1 MARARTGQR
10 PPDYLWEHQRGA
22 LGMVRRY
29 MTAHANG
36 AALVRMPTGTGKTAV
51 MATLS
56 QLVPSIARTLIVA
69 PWSQLTEQ
77 LAREI
82 DERFWTKVGV
92 PPARIRKAAA
102 CFTPATL
109 ASHLDAADAPEIL
122 ICTNQTLER
131 LHSSYVQEHQRL
143 AARTTLVM
151 VDEGHREP
159 APRWATA
166 VRALAKPTVLF
177 SATPYRNDHRLF
189 HIDPDHIYRFP
200 HDEAVSE
207 RFIRDVRFEEFD
219 WGHGAAPFARALQ
232 RFVNQQVIPHPPA
245 GYPSPRVIVRCATRE
260 DVQAVTAELQALG
273 EDVIGIHETF
283 DPDTG
288 HNVVR
293 NVPDPA
299 TTTARYW
306 VHQFKLLEGVDDPAF
321 CVVAIYQPF
330 GTARA
335 LVQQIGR
342 VVRNPARAA
351 HQRAWVFTTPRHRQK
366 AMWDAYLKY
375 EEQLDSD
382 APSDPQGVLHE
393 VLRVTERLDYV
404 DGHYRAQFDPAT
416 PDIHTQFAFPLA
428 ANVLVAERGFT
439 MDDLASS
446 MEQMID
452 EEDLVLS
459 GQSSPDTDCR
469 FMAYAK
475 FHSSELLIDRT
486 FPELLLGFCVAKKR
500 GSHVF
505 FYDTLGMV
513 PDYLRTHTSRVN
525 PEHLERLLSATESR
539 ISNVSL
545 LNSDL
550 SVYSVRRR
558 TMSARSIDALAPGL
572 ADHAHFCSTATGLV
586 TRNGGGVARR
596 YVGFTRSRV
605 SESRT
610 HHVEFGE
617 FDAWTREIDQGLQDV
632 ARTAPELFS
641 RYALFAPTPNNP
653 VATSILLDLE
663 EVDALDLEHRTS
675 RDAAPTPVRF
685 DDLCWEVTNDVFEA
699 VAGPLRCPATLRFD
713 ANKGEYEIVSRV
725 LDQISL
731 RSNAV
736 RDTRRNLL
744 RLLNQHQAFR
754 IVTGDGHVYAHGKFY
769 KARIPLWGRA
779 RNDRIDLG
787 SILTARPSLRQI
799 TSEKGA
805 NVAPGGAG
813 WSVGSL
819 FELIDRRSNTGLF
832 ALEGMQ
838 PDYLVCDDL
847 GNELADFIA
856 FDKDPKRVVLV
867 HAKVASTNSNVSAS
881 AFHDVCGQAIKNLDL
896 LVPQCDRE
904 PKDLRVFSRSW
915 THRDIGT
922 VTSRTRI
929 NADGYAPSAA
939 WKEFQRLVRHP
950 ETLREVWI
958 VMGSGLSLG
967 EFEIE
972 RRRDRPRGQ
981 VIQLIYL
988 LQGTWNAVSA
998 TGARLRVF
1006 VRP

>member
-1 MARARTGQR
+1 
-10 PPDYLWEHQRGA
+10 
-22 LGMVRRY
+22 MVRRY
-29 MTAHANG
+29 ISANANG

-51 MATLS
+51 MATLC
-56 QLVPSIARTLIVA
+56 QLVPGIANTLIVA

-82 DERFWTKVGV
+82 NERFWTKVGV
-92 PPARIRKAAA
+92 PRARIRKHAA

-109 ASHLDAADAPEIL
+109 ASHLDAPDAPEIL

-131 LHSSYVQEHQRL
+131 LHSSDAQGHQRL
-143 AARTTLVM
+143 AARTALVM

-189 HIDPDHIYRFP
+189 HIDANYIYRFP
-200 HDEAVSE
+200 HHEAVTQ
-207 RFIRDVRFEEFD
+207 RFIRAVRFEEFD
-219 WGHGAAPFARALQ
+219 WGHGAEPFCRALQ
-232 RFVNQQVIPHPPA
+232 RFVRQQVDTHPPA
-245 GYPSPRVIVRCATRE
+245 RYPIPRVIVRCATHG

-273 EDVIGIHETF
+273 EDVVGIHETF

-288 HNVVR
+288 ENFVR
-293 NVPDPA
+293 HVPDPA

-321 CVVAIYQPF
+321 CVAAIYQPF
-330 GTARA
+330 GTARS

-342 VVRNPARAA
+342 LVRNPARAA
-351 HQRAWVFTTPRHRQK
+351 RQQAWVFTTRRHRQK
-366 AMWDAYLKY
+366 AMWDAYLRY

-428 ANVLVAERGFT
+428 ANVLVTEPGFS

-446 MEQMID
+446 MERMLD

-459 GQSSPDTDCR
+459 GQSSPGADSR
-469 FMAYAK
+469 FMAYAR
-475 FHSSELLIDRT
+475 FQSSELLIDRT
-486 FPELLLGFCVAKKR
+486 FPELLLGFCIAKR
-500 GSHVF
+500 CGSHLF
-505 FYDTLGMV
+505 FYDTLGLV
-513 PDYLRTHTSRVN
+513 PDYLRTHTSRMN
-525 PEHLERLLSATESR
+525 PEHLERLLSATQSR

-558 TMSARSIDALAPGL
+558 TMSARSIDVLAPGL
-572 ADHAHFCSTATGLV
+572 ADHAHFCSTATGIV

-596 YVGFTRSRV
+596 YIGFTRSRV

-610 HHVEFGE
+610 HNVEYAE
-617 FDAWTREIDQGLQDV
+617 FDAWTREIDRGLRDA
-632 ARTAPELFS
+632 ARTPPELFA
-641 RYALFAPTPNNP
+641 RYALFTAVPNNP
-653 VATSILLDLE
+653 APTSILLDLE
-663 EVDALDLEHRTS
+663 EIDAVELEHRTS
-675 RDAAPTPVRF
+675 RDAQATPVRF
-685 DDLCWEVTNDVFEA
+685 DDLCWEVANDGFEA

-713 ANKGEYEIVSRV
+713 ATRGEYEIVSRV

-731 RSNAV
+731 RANAV

-787 SILTARPSLRQI
+787 SILSAKPCLRQI
-799 TSEKGA
+799 TSEKGT
-805 NVAPGGAG
+805 NVAHGGTG
-813 WSVGSL
+813 WATGSL

-832 ALEGMQ
+832 ALEGME

-867 HAKVASTNSNVSAS
+867 HAKVASTDSDVSAS

-904 PKDLRVFSRSW
+904 PKDLRVFSRPW
-915 THRDIGT
+915 NGGAIGT
-922 VTSRTRI
+922 VPSRTRI
-929 NADGYAPSAA
+929 NTDGHTPSAA

-950 ETLREVWI
+950 ETQREVWI

-967 EFEIE
+967 EFEAQ
-972 RRRDRPRGQ
+972 RRRDRPGGQ

>member
-1 MARARTGQR
+1 
-10 PPDYLWEHQRGA
+10 
-22 LGMVRRY
+22 MVRQY
-29 MTAHANG
+29 ISAKAAG

-51 MATLS
+51 MATLC
-56 QLVPSIARTLIVA
+56 QLERAIDRTLIVA
-69 PWSQLTEQ
+69 PWSQLTDQ
-77 LAREI
+77 LEREI
-82 DERFWTKVGV
+82 NERFWSKVGV
-92 PPARIRKAAA
+92 GQRRIRKIAAS
-102 CFTPATL
+102 FTPATL
-109 ASHLDAADAPEIL
+109 ASRLASAAPPGIL

-131 LHSSYVQEHQRL
+131 LHSADVQGHQRL
-143 AARTTLVM
+143 AGRTNLVM

-200 HDEAVSE
+200 HDEAVAQ

-232 RFVNQQVIPHPPA
+232 RFVNQQVVPHPPA
-245 GYPSPRVIVRCATRE
+245 GYPNPRVIVRCATRE
-260 DVQAVTAELQALG
+260 DVHAVTTELQALG

-288 HNVVR
+288 DNVVR

-351 HQRAWVFTTPRHRQK
+351 RQRAWVFTTPRHRQK

-428 ANVLVAERGFT
+428 ANVLVADASFS
-439 MDDLASS
+439 MDDLATS
-446 MEQMID
+446 MERMID

-459 GQSSPDTDCR
+459 GQSSPDADAR
-469 FMAYAK
+469 FMAYAR
-475 FHSSELLIDRT
+475 FQSSELLIDRT
-486 FPELLLGFCVAKKR
+486 FPELLLGFCIARKY
-500 GSHVF
+500 GPHVF

-513 PDYLRTHTSRVN
+513 PEYLRSNTTRVN
-525 PEHLERLLSATESR
+525 PEHLERLLSAAESR
-539 ISNVSL
+539 ISSVSL

-572 ADHAHFCSTATGLV
+572 ADHAHFCSTATGMV
-586 TRNGGGVARR
+586 ARNGGAAARR

-610 HHVEFGE
+610 HNVEYAA
-617 FDAWTREIDQGLQDV
+617 FDAWTREIDHGLRDV
-632 ARTAPELFS
+632 ARTPPDLFA
-641 RYALFAPTPNNP
+641 RYALFTAVPTNP
-653 VATSILLDLE
+653 AATSILLDLE
-663 EVDALDLEHRTS
+663 EIDALELEHRTA
-675 RDAAPTPVRF
+675 RDAQPTPVRF
-685 DDLCWEVTNDVFEA
+685 DDLCWEVANDAFEA
-699 VAGPLRCPATLRFD
+699 VAGPLRCPATIRFD
-713 ANKGEYEIVSRV
+713 TTRGQYEITSRV

-731 RSNAV
+731 QASAV

-754 IVTGDGHVYAHGKFY
+754 IVTSDGHVYAHGKFY

-787 SILTARPSLRQI
+787 SILSARPCLERI

-805 NVAPGGAG
+805 TVAPGGAG
-813 WSVGSL
+813 WANGSL

-832 ALEGMQ
+832 QLEGMH

-867 HAKVASTNSNVSAS
+867 HAKVASTDSDVSAS

-904 PKDLRVFSRSW
+904 PKDLRVFSRAW
-915 THRDIGT
+915 NGGAIGT
-922 VTSRTRI
+922 VTSRTRV
-929 NADGYAPSAA
+929 NTDGHTPSAA

-950 ETLREVWI
+950 ETQREVWI
-958 VMGSGLSLG
+958 VMGSGLSLA
-967 EFEIE
+967 EFEAE
-972 RRRDRPRGQ
+972 RRRDRPRGH

-988 LQGTWNAVSA
+988 LQGAWNAVSA